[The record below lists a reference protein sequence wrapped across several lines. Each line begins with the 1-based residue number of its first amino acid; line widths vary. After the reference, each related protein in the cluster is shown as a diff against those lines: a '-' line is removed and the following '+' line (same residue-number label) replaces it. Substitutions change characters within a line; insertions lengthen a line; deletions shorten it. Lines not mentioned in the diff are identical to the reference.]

1 MKTIANMDF
10 HSSHT
15 LKKKQPTTLTKARRS
30 QRATLLLVWDAH
42 LNLQQINAIYWSY
55 YVLKYAMKFE
65 PHSPINLNKKN
76 AKCLG
81 LHRASDTQL
90 KLISSLIIAKPVS
103 PSEATF
109 ACLQI
114 PIIQKNIVVKYIDSK
129 PPTLWTRMITRSRVL
144 GFHSIDIYCNRPHEY
159 DDMTFID

>member
-1 MKTIANMDF
+1 MKC
-10 HSSHT
+10 
-15 LKKKQPTTLTKARRS
+15 
-30 QRATLLLVWDAH
+30 
-42 LNLQQINAIYWSY
+42 
-55 YVLKYAMKFE
+55 E

-129 PPTLWTRMITRSRVL
+129 PPTL
-144 GFHSIDIYCNRPHEY
+144 
-159 DDMTFID
+159 